1 MADAETVSA
10 TDGTQKSRP
19 EKPDEAKFKAA
30 LAQAEKEH
38 EAAQA
43 RFNAA
48 RAKLDSARPGKSTP
62 ANDRFKELVEEQK
75 AIRQKQQEHK
85 SAKSGQQEKFNQND
99 ALIKKLIA
107 EQKDARTRAGFK
119 NAEEI
124 DAKIAS
130 IMKQVD
136 SGNMKLVDEKKALAE
151 VSALRRQR
159 KGFTALDDLQKKID
173 EKKAENAELK
183 KSFDNPEARALA
195 QKYEENQKEL
205 DQIKAAREDTNK
217 NLDALKA
224 EREKLYQ
231 EQQATYA
238 NIRKIKDD
246 YYAQRKAYKE
256 YEDQLYQQRR
266 ERQKAEREAYEKE
279 KRRRI
284 AEQKLEE
291 ASEPAFSN
299 EIRIAE
305 GLIRHFDPSSVNSGE
320 AKESA
325 SQLAATAQRQVDDAG
340 FKGMKVMKKEDED
353 FFVGS
358 GGKKKGKGGKK
369 AAASSTAESGKIN
382 LNIGIIEELA
392 KVGVDPP
399 STQADVPAVVEKLKA
414 KVEAWKKDQES
425 QTKKNIE
432 KAKKEIEKLEQEAT
446 EASNAS
452 PPPSRGA
459 GKGGRTDRAK
469 KVALKDSGVNGT
481 ISVEAEEAQEKD
493 AVADVAKELK
503 EAKIEDKENEEVATA

>member
-1 MADAETVSA
+1 MVFVTNCFQNA
-10 TDGTQKSRP
+10 SRT
-19 EKPDEAKFKAA
+19 
-30 LAQAEKEH
+30 
-38 EAAQA
+38 
-43 RFNAA
+43 
-48 RAKLDSARPGKSTP
+48 KLDSARPGKSTP
-62 ANDRFKELVEEQK
+62 ANDRFKELVDEQK

-85 SAKSGQQEKFNQND
+85 TAKAGQQEKYNQND

-136 SGNMKLVDEKKALAE
+136 SGSMKLVDEKKALAE
-151 VSALRRQR
+151 VSALRRQK

-217 NLDALKA
+217 NFDALKA

-238 NIRKIKDD
+238 AIKKLKDD
-246 YYAQRKAYKE
+246 YYSQRKAYKE

-291 ASEPAFSN
+291 ASEPAFLE
-299 EIRIAE
+299 EIRLAE
-305 GLIRHFDPSSVNSGE
+305 GLIRHFDPSYGSGD
-320 AKESA
+320 KEEGPSHF
-325 SQLAATAQRQVDDAG
+325 AATAQRKVDESG
-340 FKGMKVMKKEDED
+340 FKGMKVVKKEDED

-358 GGKKKGKGGKK
+358 GGKKKGKGKK
-369 AAASSTAESGKIN
+369 GPASTAESGKLN
-382 LNIGIIEELA
+382 MNIGIIDQLA

-399 STQADVPAVVEKLKA
+399 STQADVPGVVEKLKA

-425 QTKKNIE
+425 QTQKVSTTCEVLFLFFLLFWDYLLTPRHRTLKRP
-432 KAKKEIEKLEQEAT
+432 KRKSRSWSRKLPRPLTLLPLPRLA
-446 EASNAS
+446 
-452 PPPSRGA
+452 
-459 GKGGRTDRAK
+459 
-469 KVALKDSGVNGT
+469 
-481 ISVEAEEAQEKD
+481 VEAAGPI
-493 AVADVAKELK
+493 VLRRLL
-503 EAKIEDKENEEVATA
+503 

>member
-1 MADAETVSA
+1 MADVENSPAAE
-10 TDGTQKSRP
+10 GTQKGRP
-19 EKPDEAKFKAA
+19 EKPDEAKYKAA

-43 RFNAA
+43 KFNAS
-48 RAKLDSARPGKSTP
+48 RTKLDSARPGKSTP
-62 ANDRFKELVEEQK
+62 ANDRFKELVDDQK
-75 AIRQKQQEHK
+75 AIRQKQQENK
-85 SAKSGQQEKFNQND
+85 AAKAGQQDKYNQND

-119 NAEEI
+119 NVEEI
-124 DAKIAS
+124 DAKIDS

-151 VSALRRQR
+151 VSSLRRQK

-173 EKKAENAELK
+173 EKKAENAELR
-183 KSFDNPEARALA
+183 KSFDSPEARALA

-217 NLDALKA
+217 NLDVLKA

-238 NIRKIKDD
+238 AIKKLKDD

-256 YEDQLYQQRR
+256 YEDQIYQQRR
-266 ERQKAEREAYEKE
+266 ERQKAERDAYEKE

-291 ASEPAFSN
+291 AGEPAFLE

-305 GLIRHFDPSSVNSGE
+305 GLIRHFDPSYNAGDHE
-320 AKESA
+320 KGP
-325 SQLAATAQRQVDDAG
+325 SQFAATTQRTVDESG
-340 FKGMKVMKKEDED
+340 FKGMKVVKKEDED

-358 GGKKKGKGGKK
+358 GGKKKGKGKK
-369 AAASSTAESGKIN
+369 SPAASAESGKLN
-382 LNIGIIEELA
+382 MNIGIIDQLA

-399 STQADVPAVVEKLKA
+399 STQADVSGVVDKLKA
-414 KVEAWKKDQES
+414 KVDTWKKEQDS
-425 QTKKNIE
+425 QTQKNIE
-432 KAKKEIEKLEQEAT
+432 KAKKEIEKLEQEAA
-446 EASNAS
+446 EASTAS
-452 PPPSRGA
+452 PPPKSGPR
-459 GKGGRTDRAK
+459 GGRTDRAK
-469 KVALKDSGVNGT
+469 KVALKDSGANGT
-481 ISVEAEEAQEKD
+481 VPAEAEQAQEKD
-493 AVADVAKELK
+493 AVADVTKELE
-503 EAKIEDKENEEVATA
+503 EAKIEDKENEAVATA

>member
-1 MADAETVSA
+1 MADTESSPAA
-10 TDGTQKSRP
+10 DGVHKTRP
-19 EKPDEAKFKAA
+19 EKPDEAAYKAA

-43 RFNAA
+43 KFNAS
-48 RAKLDSARPGKSTP
+48 RTKLDSARPGKSTP
-62 ANDRFKELVEEQK
+62 ANDRFKELVDDQK
-75 AIRQKQQEHK
+75 AIRQKQQENK
-85 SAKSGQQEKFNQND
+85 AAKAGQQDKFNQND

-130 IMKQVD
+130 LMKQVD
-136 SGNMKLVDEKKALAE
+136 SGSMKLVDEKKALAE
-151 VSALRRQR
+151 VSSLRRQK

-183 KSFDNPEARALA
+183 KSFDSPEARALA

-205 DQIKAAREDTNK
+205 DQIKAARDDTNK

-238 NIRKIKDD
+238 AIKKIKDD
-246 YYAQRKAYKE
+246 YYGQKKAYKE

-266 ERQKAEREAYEKE
+266 ERQKAERDAYEKE

-291 ASEPAFSN
+291 ASEPAFLD
-299 EIRIAE
+299 EIRTAE
-305 GLIRHFDPSSVNSGE
+305 GLIRHFDPSYSSGDSE
-320 AKESA
+320 KGPN
-325 SQLAATAQRQVDDAG
+325 QFAATAQRTVDESG
-340 FKGMKVMKKEDED
+340 FKGMKVVKKEDEP

-358 GGKKKGKGGKK
+358 GGKKKGKGKK
-369 AAASSTAESGKIN
+369 GPASTADSGKLN
-382 LNIGIIEELA
+382 MNIGIIEELA
-392 KVGVDPP
+392 KVGIDPP
-399 STQADVPAVVEKLKA
+399 STQADVPSILEKLKA
-414 KVEAWKKDQES
+414 KVDSWKKDQGA
-425 QTKKNIE
+425 QTEKNIE
-432 KAKKEIEKLEQEAT
+432 KAKKEIEKLEQEAA
-446 EASNAS
+446 ESSNTS
-452 PPPSRGA
+452 PPSKNGGR
-459 GKGGRTDRAK
+459 GGRTDRAK
-469 KVALKDSGVNGT
+469 KIALKNSGVNGDV
-481 ISVEAEEAQEKD
+481 SAEAEEAQEKD
-493 AVADVAKELK
+493 AVADVTKELK
-503 EAKIEDKENEEVATA
+503 EAKIEDKENEAVATA